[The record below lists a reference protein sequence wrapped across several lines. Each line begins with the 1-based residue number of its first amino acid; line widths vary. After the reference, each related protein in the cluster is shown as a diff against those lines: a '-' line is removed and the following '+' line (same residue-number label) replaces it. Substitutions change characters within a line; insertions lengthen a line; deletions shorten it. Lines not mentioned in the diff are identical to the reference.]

1 MTGTL
6 TDLKV
11 AGKLAVRAMGAR
23 LRSELEPTPDLVKF
37 KQGMQALIDSAKA
50 DLIKETQWVSMP
62 ATQAPWIDSQIQL
75 KSGEQVSYFVEGR
88 TYVSQFL
95 DVWIHPS
102 LQLWSKVGNDG
113 EVFRGSRKGHSFT
126 AKNDGQLQ
134 FGNYFPNDWAD
145 RQGNRLQSDEVYA
158 QASGELCVLV
168 IHWNDKALDGLKE
181 LVNAGDYQAKLQN
194 EIERIE
200 QGDITPVGW
209 NYLWNIGTSE
219 IYSDQHTKTEQPT
232 DHQHSIDC
240 QTIHCHTS
248 GDTGILQHDVDM
260 ALTKNTEISWRW
272 CIDQL
277 PSSIREDSLPS
288 HDYLSIAVEFDTGR
302 DITYYW
308 SSTLSV
314 GTGFD
319 CPLPNWAG
327 KEYHVVVRSGGE
339 NLGQWLQER
348 RNLYAD
354 HEQYMG
360 KPPARIVRVWLIANS
375 ILQRGTGTCDYADI
389 VLSNDETKVRI
400 L

>member
-23 LRSELEPTPDLVKF
+23 LRSELEPTPDLDIF
-37 KQGMQALIDSAKA
+37 KERMQALLDSAKPGF
-50 DLIKETQWVSMP
+50 IKDTQWVSIP
-62 ATQAPWIDSQIQL
+62 ATQPPWVSSQMEL
-75 KSGEQVSYFVEGR
+75 NSGEEVSYFVEGR

-102 LQLWSKVGNDG
+102 LQLWSKVGDNG
-113 EVFRGSRKGHSFT
+113 EVFRGSRKGNSFR
-126 AKNDGQLQ
+126 AENDGQLQ
-134 FGNYFPNDWAD
+134 FGNYFPNDWSD
-145 RQGNRLQSDEVYA
+145 PQGNRLQSDDVYK
-158 QASGELCVLV
+158 QANGELCVLV
-168 IHWNDKALDGLKE
+168 IRWTDKALDGLKE
-181 LVNAGDYQAKLQN
+181 LVNVGDYQTKLQN
-194 EIERIE
+194 EIERLE

-209 NYLWNIGTSE
+209 NYLWNIGVSE
-219 IYSDQHTKTEQPT
+219 IYRDKHTKLDDASE
-232 DHQHSIDC
+232 HKH
-240 QTIHCHTS
+240 TIHCHTK

-260 ALTKNTEISWRW
+260 PLTKTTEISWRW

-288 HDYLSIAVEFDTGR
+288 HDYLSIAVEFDSGR

-308 SSTLSV
+308 SSTLPV
-314 GTGFD
+314 GTGYD

-327 KEYHVVVRSGGE
+327 KEYHVVVRSG
-339 NLGQWLQER
+339 NQSLGQWLQER
-348 RNLYAD
+348 RNLYED

-360 KPPARIVRVWLIANS
+360 QPPGRIVRVWLIANS

-389 VLSNDETKVRI
+389 VLQNDEDNIRV

>member
-1 MTGTL
+1 
-6 TDLKV
+6 
-11 AGKLAVRAMGAR
+11 
-23 LRSELEPTPDLVKF
+23 
-37 KQGMQALIDSAKA
+37 
-50 DLIKETQWVSMP
+50 
-62 ATQAPWIDSQIQL
+62 
-75 KSGEQVSYFVEGR
+75 
-88 TYVSQFL
+88 
-95 DVWIHPS
+95 
-102 LQLWSKVGNDG
+102 LWSKVGNDG
-113 EVFRGSRKGHSFT
+113 EVFRGSRKGHSFS
-126 AKNDGQLQ
+126 AENDGQLQ

-145 RQGNRLQSDEVYA
+145 RQGNRLQSDDVYK

-181 LVNAGDYQAKLQN
+181 LVNVGDYQAKLQN
-194 EIERIE
+194 EIEQLE
-200 QGDITPVGW
+200 LGDITPVGW
-209 NYLWNIGTSE
+209 NYLWNIGVSE
-219 IYSDQHTKTEQPT
+219 IYRDRHTSRDDVSEHK
-232 DHQHSIDC
+232 H
-240 QTIHCHTS
+240 TIHCHTK
-248 GDTGILQHDVDM
+248 GDTGILQHKVDM
-260 ALTKNTEISWRW
+260 ALTKTTEISWRW

-288 HDYLSIAVEFDTGR
+288 RDYLSIAVEFDSGR

-308 SSTLSV
+308 SSTLPV

-348 RNLYAD
+348 RNIYED

-360 KPPARIVRVWLIANS
+360 KPPGRIVRVWLIANS

-389 VLSNDETKVRI
+389 VLRNDEDNIRV